1 MIVGPVSEYNAEEG
15 ERVELSC
22 SADANPPASQFE
34 WLHIPTAER
43 TTGQRWVFDAG
54 KKHQGEFRCTAQN
67 SIEMG
72 TAKMT
77 LNVMYGPQI
86 RVKVSGEITTA

>member
-1 MIVGPVSEYNAEEG
+1 MAE
-15 ERVELSC
+15 
-22 SADANPPASQFE
+22 
-34 WLHIPTAER
+34 
-43 TTGQRWVFDAG
+43 

-86 RVKVSGEITTA
+86 RVKVCEFRVKKYYEF